1 MSTAAQNVPTPS
13 LVIDEERLDDNIAGM
28 AAFAA
33 RAGLALRPHVK
44 THKSVEIARRQV
56 AAGAI
61 GITVATISEAEVFA
75 TAGMTDIFIAYPL
88 WLDDDKARRLREI
101 LQITPL
107 LIGID
112 SVEGA
117 ARLASGTE
125 GLTNRLS
132 VLVEIDSG
140 HHRSGVSAAEAGHV
154 ASAAAGL
161 GLDVVGVFTFPGH
174 SYSPEKRQAAA
185 ADEMHALAAAV
196 AALAG
201 EGITARI
208 VSGGSTPSV
217 EFADASVLT
226 DLRPGVY
233 VFGDAQQWELGTCSP
248 ESIALTV
255 LATVVSRTPE
265 RVVADAGSKALA
277 ADRGAFSTGFGRLLD
292 HPEARLSAISEH
304 HVTITGLECAPG
316 TRLRVVPNHV
326 CNAVN
331 LADAYVVMRE
341 GQIVA
346 TWPVDAR
353 GRNI

>member
-1 MSTAAQNVPTPS
+1 MTTALQTPPTPS
-13 LVIDEERLDDNIAGM
+13 LVIDEERLDHNISGM

-56 AAGAI
+56 AGGAI

-75 TAGMTDIFIAYPL
+75 TAGLTDIFIAYPL
-88 WLDDDKARRLREI
+88 WLDVDKAARLRRV
-101 LQITPL
+101 LTITPL

-117 ARLASGTE
+117 ARLAE
-125 GLTNRLS
+125 GATGLSDRLS
-132 VLVEIDSG
+132 VLVEVDSG
-140 HHRSGVSAAEAGHV
+140 HHRSGVLPSQVGRV
-154 ASAAAGL
+154 ASAAAEL
-161 GLDVVGVFTFPGH
+161 GLDVAGVFTFPGH
-174 SYSPEKRQAAA
+174 SYSPDKREVAA
-185 ADEMHALAAAV
+185 ADEMQALVEAV
-196 AALAG
+196 AALTR

-217 EFADASVLT
+217 QFSDASVLT
-226 DLRPGVY
+226 ELRPGVY
-233 VFGDAQQWELGTCSP
+233 VFGDAQQWELGTCS
-248 ESIALTV
+248 SDDIALTV
-255 LATVVSRTPE
+255 LATVVSRSPE

-277 ADRGAFSTGFGRLLD
+277 ADRGAFSSGFGRLLD
-292 HPEARLSAISEH
+292 YPEARLSAISEH
-304 HVTITGLECAPG
+304 HVTITGIDCPPG

-326 CNAVN
+326 CSAVN
-331 LADAYVVMRE
+331 LADEYVVERA
-341 GQIVA
+341 GRVVA